1 MVVFAFQ
8 YLAVNGL
15 AYVGAAMRWLL
26 AGGRI
31 PFCTIHKELYFNA
44 SIPADALVIWALLSK
59 FSTD

>member
-26 AGGRI
+26 MGGRV
-31 PFCTIHKELYFNA
+31 PFRTVRKELYFNA
-44 SIPADALVIWALLSK
+44 SIPAYALVIWALLLK
-59 FSTD
+59 FSAD

>member
-26 AGGRI
+26 MGGRV
-31 PFCTIHKELYFNA
+31 PFRTIRKELYFNA
-44 SIPADALVIWALLSK
+44 SIPSYALVIWALLSK
-59 FSTD
+59 FSAD

>member
-26 AGGRI
+26 MGGCVSFR
-31 PFCTIHKELYFNA
+31 TIRKELYFNA
-44 SIPADALVIWALLSK
+44 SIPAYALVIWALLLK
-59 FSTD
+59 FSTG